1 VLDAES
7 RLNGLK
13 QLRKIPLKPINLVLP
28 QSQHF
33 LYARKIEG
41 KKVEAV
47 VVLLRGVG
55 ILFRGCF
62 KGKLH
67 RGRVM

>member
-41 KKVEAV
+41 KKAADVESAQR
-47 VVLLRGVG
+47 LSDEGACPGDHERG
-55 ILFRGCF
+55 
-62 KGKLH
+62 
-67 RGRVM
+67 